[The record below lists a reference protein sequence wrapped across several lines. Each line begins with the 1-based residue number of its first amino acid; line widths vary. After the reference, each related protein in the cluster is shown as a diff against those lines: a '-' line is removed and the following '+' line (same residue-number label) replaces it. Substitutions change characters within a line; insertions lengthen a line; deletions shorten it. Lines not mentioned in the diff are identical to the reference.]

1 MNDYKEVVDHVEMPE
16 RAGELR
22 VKEQP
27 PQGSVIFKIGDVIN
41 INGVHFL
48 IRKVTPKDIVLRPKS
63 GRVRV
68 LKDGNRQYHQD

>member
-1 MNDYKEVVDHVEMPE
+1 MNDYKDVVETQEKEGD
-16 RAGELR
+16 LR
-22 VKEQP
+22 TKEQG

-48 IRKVTPKDIVLRPKS
+48 IRKVTPKDIVIRPKS

-68 LKDGNRQYHQD
+68 MKDGNRQYNQD